1 MSNVKELLD
10 AGVHFGHQTRKW
22 NPKMKEYIFEAR
34 NGIHIIDLVQT
45 ATQVDG
51 AADFLKGV
59 VAKGGKVLFVGTK
72 KQAQVSIKETA
83 ETTGQPYVCER
94 WLGGM
99 MTNLNTIRKSIKRM
113 VELETMESDG
123 RMAEFVKQ
131 EQSMLRRELNR
142 LHIRLNGIRD
152 LNSKPDAMF
161 IVDIKREHNAL
172 AEARRLRVP
181 VVAIVDTNTDPTLV
195 DYPIAGNDDA
205 LPLIRGHLTW
215 MEYSDQLPEYLPPD
229 GGPDTFSAD
238 YQKVWG
244 TPNRF
249 VEYAGNPSVSVG
261 GGSSDGHRV
270 YLIYQGLIHQTRMA
284 TSGNGTK
291 RDVQL
296 FEELMKEDWWLEQ
309 LARRNASAIWLRS
322 KYPHN
327 YVSAAAAVVASS
339 FGLRRGCTVRASH
352 SPTTASTGLS
362 RRRRARSP
370 RSGSPRS
377 RPRLPRLRRPARNT
391 RLAPPL
397 ARRSALSVS
406 S

>member
-45 ATQVDG
+45 ATQIDG

-205 LPLIRGHLTW
+205 IRSIKAVLGAVTQP
-215 MEYSDQLPEYLPPD
+215 MIEARAAYD
-229 GGPDTFSAD
+229 
-238 YQKVWG
+238 
-244 TPNRF
+244 
-249 VEYAGNPSVSVG
+249 
-261 GGSSDGHRV
+261 
-270 YLIYQGLIHQTRMA
+270 A
-284 TSGNGTK
+284 TSEK
-291 RDVQL
+291 L
-296 FEELMKEDWWLEQ
+296 KEEVAKKAE
-309 LARRNASAIWLRS
+309 A
-322 KYPHN
+322 P
-327 YVSAAAAVVASS
+327 AAAEEAAPAEPAVEKPAETVAEE
-339 FGLRRGCTVRASH
+339 A
-352 SPTTASTGLS
+352 
-362 RRRRARSP
+362 
-370 RSGSPRS
+370 
-377 RPRLPRLRRPARNT
+377 PADA
-391 RLAPPL
+391 APEAAAEP
-397 ARRSALSVS
+397 AEA
-406 S
+406 